1 MSDNALYLVEV
12 LSHLRKLVIHYS
24 PAICPP
30 EHTHQ
35 QLTFTKERFAITTI
49 SSSSS
54 TAERVNHAQG
64 DIDLGLPVPI
74 LPTPYRIQPV
84 TSGQTPTN
92 PPNTLAA
99 RRLVY
104 QFHTVDTNAS
114 TSSGLNGGSRDIQAL
129 LATMEPPLGAREL
142 SRVTELACRWCGS
155 TFIRSNCTNSNTS
168 PPSYFS
174 TLDLPSEHWTEL
186 LDCWMCHPDE
196 ETQFIM
202 QYDRDVSQP
211 GVRIHPWNP
220 KSNQILVGHTYV
232 LLSESDVVPDGLIS
246 KDQVPLK
253 STSGSSSATT
263 DLRVPVRDTQAKFMF
278 LIHKAAVEFHTRN
291 QDLTS
296 EILAPPSTHFL
307 AADLIEHGKAHANYR
322 YVLYGQDRKNPLA
335 LLWLLH
341 WDTAL
346 ATNLFKTL
354 PHSKGLRLIDQV
366 LDRLGMLASDTQ
378 KVLKV
383 CYKEAHRDQ
392 EAFQSQALKWSHRN
406 DVEPLYYTDEQCLE
420 IITLLRLTTF
430 GFPPEIQQFQGFSVG
445 WVPIT

>member
-24 PAICPP
+24 PAGCLP

-35 QLTFTKERFAITTI
+35 QLTFTKKRLTITTTP
-49 SSSSS
+49 SPSS
-54 TAERVNHAQG
+54 TEERVNHAQG
-64 DIDLGLPVPI
+64 GIDLGLPVPI
-74 LPTPYRIQPV
+74 LPKPYRVQPV
-84 TSGQTPTN
+84 TSGQIPTSSSD
-92 PPNTLAA
+92 TLVA

-104 QFHTVDTNAS
+104 QFHTADANAS
-114 TSSGLNGGSRDIQAL
+114 TMSGLSCGSRNTQAL
-129 LATMEPPLGAREL
+129 LATMEPPLCANEL
-142 SRVTELACRWCGS
+142 SRVTQLACRWCGF
-155 TFIRSNCTNSNTS
+155 TLILPKRTKSNTS
-168 PPSYFS
+168 SHCYFS

-202 QYDRDVSQP
+202 QYDRDMSQP

-232 LLSESDVVPDGLIS
+232 LINESDVVPGSLIS
-246 KDQVPLK
+246 EDRVPLDK
-253 STSGSSSATT
+253 ESDSSATT
-263 DLRVPVRDTQAKFMF
+263 DL
-278 LIHKAAVEFHTRN
+278 I
-291 QDLTS
+291 LT
-296 EILAPPSTHFL
+296 PPSTHFL

-322 YVLYGQDRKNPLA
+322 YVLYGQDHKNPLV

-346 ATNLFKTL
+346 ATNVFKTL
-354 PHSKGLRLIDQV
+354 SQSKGLRLIDQM
-366 LDRLGMLASDTQ
+366 LDQLSILAGDAQ

-383 CYKEAHRDQ
+383 CYKEAQRDQ
-392 EAFQSQALKWSHRN
+392 ESFHDQALKWSHRS
-406 DVEPLYYTDEQCLE
+406 DVEPLYYTDQQCLE
-420 IITLLRLTTF
+420 IITLLRLTTV
-430 GFPPEIQQFQGFSVG
+430 GFPPETRQFQGFSVG